1 MYMCQKEKC
10 MKNECFDA
18 PWEGHEC
25 TMTVMGKFIGI
36 KPGKLIW

>member
-1 MYMCQKEKC
+1 MYIEKC
-10 MKNECFDA
+10 TKNECFDA

-25 TMTVMGKFIGI
+25 TMTVMGKSIGI